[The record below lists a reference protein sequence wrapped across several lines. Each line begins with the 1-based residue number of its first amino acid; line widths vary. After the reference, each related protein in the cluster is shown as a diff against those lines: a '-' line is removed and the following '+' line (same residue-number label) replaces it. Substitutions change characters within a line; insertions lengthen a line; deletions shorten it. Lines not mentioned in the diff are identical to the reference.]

1 MLDCLDEGMLI
12 GKPVSVTF
20 LGSGDAFGSG
30 GRFQTCLLLDGVN
43 CRSLI
48 DCGASSLVAMKQ
60 RGIAP
65 ATVDAIL
72 VTHLHGDHFGGI
84 PFFIL
89 DAQFSRRETPLILAG
104 PPGLEARVWQAM
116 EVLFPNSSNAP
127 RRFAIEFVELGAEVP
142 HRVGRLEVT
151 AYPVIHACG
160 APPYAIR
167 VECDGR
173 IIAYSGD
180 TEWTDKL
187 VEVADQA
194 DLFICEA
201 YFFEK
206 KVKFHL
212 DYQTLLSHRPVLRCK
227 RLLLTHMSSDML
239 AHITD
244 LSIECAHDGFA
255 IML

>member
-1 MLDCLDEGMLI
+1 MC
-12 GKPVSVTF
+12 GKPRARKSW
-20 LGSGDAFGSG
+20 
-30 GRFQTCLLLDGVN
+30 QK
-43 CRSLI
+43 
-48 DCGASSLVAMKQ
+48 SSEPKKPWPDKM
-60 RGIAP
+60 I
-65 ATVDAIL
+65 ISS
-72 VTHLHGDHFGGI
+72 
-84 PFFIL
+84 
-89 DAQFSRRETPLILAG
+89 QFRDTTLA
-104 PPGLEARVWQAM
+104 
-116 EVLFPNSSNAP
+116 
-127 RRFAIEFVELGAEVP
+127 AEVS

-167 VECDGR
+167 VECAGR
-173 IIAYSGD
+173 VIAYSGD

-212 DYQTLLSHRPVLRCK
+212 DYQTLLSHRQALRCK
-227 RLLLTHMSSDML
+227 RLVLTHMNSDML
-239 AHITD
+239 AHSMD